1 MGFLGNRTR
10 PVERSVYLTFE
21 CVCDERI
28 IILGLNEDWFSE
40 QRANFECGCGQ
51 ILTLANRLKEEV
63 FEFGQL
69 VRGIFKRVLV
79 RPELIP
85 CGCYGGCFESM
96 RVGYICPW
104 NIVLTGRCNK

>member
-1 MGFLGNRTR
+1 MGFPGDRTS

-21 CVCDERI
+21 CVCGERI

-69 VRGIFKRVLV
+69 VRGIFK
-79 RPELIP
+79 IP
-85 CGCYGGCFESM
+85 DA
-96 RVGYICPW
+96 
-104 NIVLTGRCNK
+104 

>member
-1 MGFLGNRTR
+1 MEVSRESDETA
-10 PVERSVYLTFE
+10 ERLRRLTFK
-21 CVCDERI
+21 CACGERM

-69 VRGIFKRVLV
+69 VRGIFK
-79 RPELIP
+79 IP
-85 CGCYGGCFESM
+85 DA
-96 RVGYICPW
+96 
-104 NIVLTGRCNK
+104 

>member
-1 MGFLGNRTR
+1 MEVSRE
-10 PVERSVYLTFE
+10 PEESAERLRRLTFK
-21 CVCDERI
+21 CACGERM

-69 VRGIFKRVLV
+69 VRGSFK
-79 RPELIP
+79 IP
-85 CGCYGGCFESM
+85 DA
-96 RVGYICPW
+96 
-104 NIVLTGRCNK
+104 